1 MTKTANELLDMK
13 DQIDKADKRKSE
25 LQGQIKELL
34 SRLKKDHGCS
44 SGKEG
49 DKKLEKMQADL
60 DKKQKALDKGTADLQ
75 GKMEEADEDDL

>member
-1 MTKTANELLDMK
+1 MPKTANELLDIK
-13 DQIDKADKRKSE
+13 DQIEKADKRKSE

-49 DKKLEKMQADL
+49 DKKLEKMQLDL
-60 DKKQKALDKGTADLQ
+60 DKMQAKFDKGTADLQ
-75 GKMEEADEDDL
+75 EKMEEADG

>member
-1 MTKTANELLDMK
+1 MPKTANELLDIK
-13 DQIDKADKRKSE
+13 DQIEKADKRKSE

-49 DKKLEKMQADL
+49 DKKLEKMQLDL
-60 DKKQKALDKGTADLQ
+60 EKMQDKLDKGTADLQ
-75 GKMEEADEDDL
+75 EKMDVEVSV